1 MTKPSL
7 LELPPGVQLVYLAE
21 GGANVVYRF
30 VSAVKSPLAAKRDPR
45 KLLSPVAF
53 EAAERFTGKLLRL
66 RKDTAANVPYKE
78 IVQNFNTIVRPLF
91 KADELVDQTLIRLPD
106 GLIHRC
112 NEQLRLAEVS
122 GGRPKK
128 RHGGY
133 LSLTEPF
140 GLLVTDMTTFDEPGS
155 TLAELKPKWLVQSP
169 SAPTTAHRCRTCALR
184 EMKNYD
190 ASLMGQKEQRSFC
203 PLDLVSETFEDV
215 LRATTFIKG
224 CSDRTRLASIL
235 FNNPTLQKL
244 LSHQSAY
251 HKVGLHGP
259 PPQSRETSL
268 DMTLRDCTMYIK
280 VCTYSDTLSKDIVA
294 TDVRQQIP
302 KDEKLPVEIRL
313 GDLDLKTGAGG
324 KAEYWRDIEIQLI
337 EGGWYD
343 GLNSTQEASECVL
356 HISPAI
362 QRPTA

>member
-7 LELPPGVQLVYLAE
+7 LELPPEVQLVYLAE

-30 VSAVKSPLAAKRDPR
+30 VSAVKSPLAAKGDPR
-45 KLLSPVAF
+45 KPLSPVAF
-53 EAAERFTGKLLRL
+53 ESTERFTGKLLRL
-66 RKDTAANVPYKE
+66 RKDTAANVSYKE

-91 KADELVDQTLIRLPD
+91 RADELVDQTLIRLPE

-169 SAPTTAHRCRTCALR
+169 SVPATAQRCRTCALR

-215 LRATTFIKG
+215 LRATTFVKG

-235 FNNPTLQKL
+235 FRNPTLQKL
-244 LSHQSAY
+244 LSHQKAY

-259 PPQSRETSL
+259 PAQSRETSL

-280 VCTYSDTLSKDIVA
+280 VWTYSDRFSKID
-294 TDVRQQIP
+294 R
-302 KDEKLPVEIRL
+302 RL
-313 GDLDLKTGAGG
+313 TSGNRCPRTRNFPLKF
-324 KAEYWRDIEIQLI
+324 
-337 EGGWYD
+337 
-343 GLNSTQEASECVL
+343 ASETLTSKRV
-356 HISPAI
+356 PAAK
-362 QRPTA
+362 PSTGETSKFN